1 LSAQQEINDS
11 TRKKVLIIGGGIAGL
26 TCAGHLSK
34 LGLSVILV
42 EKQHFIGGQ
51 ALNFFCKAT
60 DTCQKCNYC
69 LVEEHLS
76 EIVLDPQ
83 VTILTRAQLDQAEP
97 LNNGTFSVTIQQR
110 PGYIDPSKCN
120 NCGICFQTCPAM
132 EDGAIIRG
140 LPSSAT
146 HPVYAI
152 DEQACLY
159 FKDPH
164 ARLCQDNCPEKA
176 IDLDQQPIL
185 HHLQVDALVLA
196 TGYSPFNPLT
206 KPGLGYG
213 QVPNII
219 TAMDLERMIRTEGQ
233 VLRPSDQNRPQR
245 LAFIQCIGSRDRGLN
260 HLFCSRICCGYALRM
275 GKAIKH
281 RWPEIETTVFYMDIQ
296 NFGKEF
302 LPLYE
307 EAKDTL
313 TLIRGIPGGI
323 TKAPGDRIAVGF
335 QAEGGG
341 FFQEE
346 IFDLLVLSI
355 GLMPAEENSSWA
367 TRFQLALNEDGFLA
381 CNDSR
386 GIFSAGTAT
395 GPMDI
400 AQSIAHGGQT
410 AYQVADFLGVKM
422 GQ

>member
-1 LSAQQEINDS
+1 MSAQQETSDS
-11 TRKKVLIIGGGIAGL
+11 ARKKVLVIGGGIAGL

-34 LGLSVILV
+34 LGLSVIVV

-69 LVEEHLS
+69 LVEERLS

-83 VTILTRAQLDQAEP
+83 VKILTRAKLDQSEP
-97 LNNGTFSVTIQQR
+97 LSNGTFSVSITQK
-110 PGYIDPSKCN
+110 PDYIDPSNCN
-120 NCGICFQTCPAM
+120 NCGICFQTCPAV
-132 EDGAIIRG
+132 EDGAIIKG

-159 FKDPH
+159 FKDSQ

-176 IDLDQQPIL
+176 IDLERQPVR
-185 HHLQVDALVLA
+185 HHLEVDAIVLA
-196 TGYSPFNPLT
+196 TGYTPFDPST
-206 KPGLGYG
+206 KSNLGYG

-219 TAMDLERMIRTEGQ
+219 TAMELERMIRTEGQ
-233 VLRPSDQNRPQR
+233 VLRPSDQKRPRR
-245 LAFIQCIGSRDRGLN
+245 LAFIQCIGSRNRELN

-281 RWPEIETTVFYMDIQ
+281 RWPEIESTVFYMDIQ

-307 EAKDTL
+307 EARDTL
-313 TLIRGIPGGI
+313 TLIRGIPGSLS
-323 TKAPGDRIAVGF
+323 KASGDRVALGF
-335 QAEGGG
+335 QSEGGG
-341 FFQEE
+341 PPRQE

-355 GLMPAEENSSWA
+355 GLMPAEENSAWA
-367 TRFQLALNEDGFLA
+367 TMFQLPLNEDGFLA
-381 CNDSR
+381 RKDSS
-386 GIFSAGTAT
+386 GIFSAGTVT

-400 AQSIAHGGQT
+400 AQSIAHGGQ
-410 AYQVADFLGVKM
+410 AAHQVAAYLGVRM
-422 GQ
+422 G